1 MPSSQTAWTSSC
13 SGAHRG
19 KTALHIAAERG
30 NLRIVQL
37 LLEHEVDVDVAD
49 ASGCTAL
56 HYAARGAHAEVV
68 ALLLAEGAD
77 SEARD
82 GEGRSPLHAAADAE
96 CESVIRLLAK
106 DGADLNA
113 AIGCVITGGA
123 ATSISVFS
131 GSGEGGEVDDVF

>member
-1 MPSSQTAWTSSC
+1 LWRCC
-13 SGAHRG
+13 SPGA
-19 KTALHIAAERG
+19 A
-30 NLRIVQL
+30 
-37 LLEHEVDVDVAD
+37 
-49 ASGCTAL
+49 
-56 HYAARGAHAEVV
+56 Y
-68 ALLLAEGAD
+68 

-123 ATSISVFS
+123 ATSICVFS